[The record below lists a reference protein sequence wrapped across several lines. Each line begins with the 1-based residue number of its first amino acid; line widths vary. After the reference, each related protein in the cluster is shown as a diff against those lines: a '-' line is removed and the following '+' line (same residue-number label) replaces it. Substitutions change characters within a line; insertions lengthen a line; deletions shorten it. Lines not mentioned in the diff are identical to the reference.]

1 MHLIIFTRYPEPGK
15 TKTRLIP
22 ALGAEGAARVQR
34 QLTEHTLRQLGAIDK
49 LPSYSGSY
57 SIEVRFAGGNRE
69 LMAEWLGPGHYEPQ
83 GEGDLGAKIY
93 EAFATAFAKGI
104 EKVAIVG
111 IDCPDVDASVA
122 IAAFDRLTNHDLVLG
137 PAVDGGYYLIGLR
150 RPIPELFAG
159 ISWGTNKVLQQTV
172 DVARKLCLSY
182 SLLPE
187 LADIDRPEDLEILA
201 DRFLFSDSLP
211 KPKIA
216 PKISIIVPA
225 LNEAGAIA
233 TTLSKAKAAI
243 SLPLDG
249 EGYSEA
255 ISPQDSLCRNSAN
268 AEEINLETNVEII
281 VADGGS
287 RDGTVQIA
295 RSAGVKVISGPA
307 GRASQMNA
315 GARAACGE
323 ILLFL
328 HADTLLPGGFDA
340 MVVRELAREGVVAGA
355 FPLKI
360 DGTGASLRWVEK
372 GVNWRSRF
380 LCLPYGDQAI
390 FIKNKLFWEIG
401 GFPEIPIMEDFAL
414 MHRLRRLGKVAI
426 APAPVLTSPRR
437 WQKLGVLRAI
447 LINQL
452 IIIGYLLGVPPA
464 RLARWYCTTKTP

>member
-1 MHLIIFTRYPEPGK
+1 MRLIIFTRYPEPGK

-22 ALGAEGAARVQR
+22 ALGAEGAARLQR
-34 QLTEHTLRQLGAIDK
+34 ELTEHTLRQLGKTDE
-49 LPSYSGSY
+49 LPSY

-69 LMAEWLGPGHYEPQ
+69 LMAEWLGPGKYEPQ

-93 EAFATAFAKGI
+93 GAFATAFATGI

-111 IDCPDVDASVA
+111 IDCPDLDARVA
-122 IAAFDRLTNHDLVLG
+122 IAAFDRLNDSDLVLG

-150 RPIPELFAG
+150 QAVVPELFAG
-159 ISWGTNKVLQQTV
+159 ISWGSDKVLQQTV
-172 DVARKLCLSY
+172 DTARKLHLSY

-201 DRFLFSDSLP
+201 DRPNFSSELLRP
-211 KPKIA
+211 KTS
-216 PKISIIVPA
+216 PKISIIVPV

-233 TTLSKAKAAI
+233 TTISKAKAAV

-255 ISPQDSLCRNSAN
+255 IDPK
-268 AEEINLETNVEII
+268 EIIEII

-295 RSAGVKVISGPA
+295 RSAGVKVVSGVS

-315 GARAACGE
+315 GARAATGE

-328 HADTLLPGGFDA
+328 HADTLLPPGFDA
-340 MVVRELAREGVVAGA
+340 MVIQGLARVGVVAGA

-360 DGTGASLRWVEK
+360 DGTGVGLRWVEK

-380 LCLPYGDQAI
+380 LSLPYGDQAI
-390 FIKNKLFWEIG
+390 FLSAKLFWDIG
-401 GFPEIPIMEDFAL
+401 GFPEMPIMEDFAL
-414 MHRLRRLGKVAI
+414 MGRLRPLGKVAI

-437 WQKLGVLRAI
+437 WQKLGVLRVT

-452 IIIGYLLGVPPA
+452 IIIGYFLGVPPA
-464 RLARWYCTTKTP
+464 ILARWYRGAATRSPTKPRS

>member
-1 MHLIIFTRYPEPGK
+1 MRLIIFTRYPEPGK

-22 ALGAEGAARVQR
+22 ALGAEGAARLQG
-34 QLTEHTLRQLGAIDK
+34 QLTEHTLRQLGKTDE
-49 LPSYSGSY
+49 LPSY

-69 LMAEWLGPGHYEPQ
+69 LMAEWLGPGKYEPQ
-83 GEGDLGAKIY
+83 GEGDLGTKIY
-93 EAFATAFAKGI
+93 RAFATAFATGI

-111 IDCPDVDASVA
+111 IDCPDLDASIA
-122 IAAFDRLTNHDLVLG
+122 IAAFDRLNDSDLVLG

-150 RPIPELFAG
+150 QTVVPELFAG
-159 ISWGTNKVLQQTV
+159 ISWGSDKVLQQTV
-172 DVARKLCLSY
+172 DAARKLNLSY

-201 DRFLFSDSLP
+201 DRPSFSRENL
-211 KPKIA
+211 KPKTS

-225 LNEAGAIA
+225 LNEALAIA
-233 TTLSKAKAAI
+233 TTISKAKAAV

-249 EGYSEA
+249 DSGA
-255 ISPQDSLCRNSAN
+255 IDP
-268 AEEINLETNVEII
+268 EEIIEII

-295 RSAGVKVISGPA
+295 RSAGVKVISGVS

-315 GARAACGE
+315 GAKAATGE

-328 HADTLLPGGFDA
+328 HADTLLPAGFDA
-340 MVVRELAREGVVAGA
+340 MAIRELARVGVVAGA

-360 DGTGASLRWVEK
+360 NGTGVGLRWVEK

-380 LCLPYGDQAI
+380 LSLPYGDQAI
-390 FIKNKLFWEIG
+390 FLRAKLFWDIG
-401 GFPEIPIMEDFAL
+401 GFPEMPIMEDFAL
-414 MHRLRRLGKVAI
+414 MGRLRPLGKVAI
-426 APAPVLTSPRR
+426 AEAPVLTSPRR
-437 WQKLGVLRAI
+437 WQKLGVLRVT

-452 IIIGYLLGVPPA
+452 IIIGYFLGVPPA
-464 RLARWYCTTKTP
+464 ILARWYRGAATRSPTEPRS